1 MSRHYL
7 ALIPLLS
14 LMAISPSQLKINS
27 VHRSPA
33 NLIDELNDSPYPK
46 YESRAKKID
55 LSTLAVDKQ
64 IVLDK
69 YFEKSKVNSLRVSKE
84 KKEFKQDIKIKADL
98 ELQQKMLNEVVLD
111 LVVQEIQLKEL
122 INKKAFEQEISQ
134 QLAENSLKE
143 SKVKL
148 ESMLIDVMDNE
159 VSVLRE
165 ETLVMEKL
173 LIEKKEG
180 SKKEEIADKKEEK
193 PAVEEKKEEVAKE
206 DDTKKSDYEKRIC
219 EIEDKNKALMEQV
232 NKLVTDQSKIIDIML
247 SMQQQMLQRPAFTPY
262 YAYPQV
268 QQPVYQYQQQPQMG
282 QYSLMPGQQQQQQ
295 PVNNIWGS
303 QQAPQPQDY
312 QPIMGVSPQSYTQYD
327 PRYSTQANLL
337 TGQFGGTGQMGF
349 NFGGDQQFA
358 SQFQPHLSML

>member
-14 LMAISPSQLKINS
+14 LMAISPFQLKVTS

-33 NLIDELNDSPYPK
+33 NHIEELNDSPYPK
-46 YESRAKKID
+46 YEARAKKID
-55 LSTLAVDKQ
+55 IATLAVDKQ
-64 IVLDK
+64 IALDK
-69 YFEKSKVNSLRVSKE
+69 YFEKSKVNSERVTKE
-84 KKEFKQDIKIKADL
+84 KKEFKRDIKVKAEL

-111 LVVQEIQLKEL
+111 LVIQDIQLKEL
-122 INKKAFEQEISQ
+122 LSKKAFEHELSQ

-143 SKVKL
+143 NKIKL
-148 ESMLIDVMDNE
+148 ESLLIDVMDNE
-159 VSVLRE
+159 FLVLRE
-165 ETLVMEKL
+165 EMFAL
-173 LIEKKEG
+173 EKKEVA
-180 SKKEEIADKKEEK
+180 KKEEVKEEPKKEEK
-193 PAVEEKKEEVAKE
+193 PVDEKKEEVAKVDE
-206 DDTKKSDYEKRIC
+206 DKKADYEKRIC
-219 EIEDKNKALMEQV
+219 DIEDKNKVLMEQV

-268 QQPVYQYQQQPQMG
+268 QQPVYQYQQQAPMA
-282 QYSLMPGQQQQQQ
+282 QYSLMPQQQQQQ

-303 QQAPQPQDY
+303 PQAPQPQDY

-327 PRYSTQANLL
+327 PRYSTQANQL

-349 NFGGDQQFA
+349 NFGGDQMFA
-358 SQFQPHLSML
+358 SQFQPQPHLSLI